1 MKRLKASLLVA
12 ITLGFVTAS
21 YAQHKRYVI
30 RNGIGLQGG
39 VTQFDILTDNF
50 KTKSQTGYIGGLTAW
65 VDIPHKWYNVSYNI
79 QLSENNV
86 DIATTPINSNLDQY
100 VAFKL
105 LTAQV
110 SFLFHAKLIGNN
122 LTLDIGPMLQYN
134 GQLELKDESN
144 ESLIISGYND
154 LRTEDIED
162 ITRFNVNGAVGISA
176 GFGRFALR
184 GQYIYGFT
192 NLLGRLNDANLNV
205 PNNERFKG
213 NQSMFS
219 LTALLF
225 F

>member
-1 MKRLKASLLVA
+1 MKRLKPFVLVA

-21 YAQHKRYVI
+21 YAQHKRYAI

-39 VTQFDILTDNF
+39 LTQFDILTDNF

-86 DIATTPINSNLDQY
+86 DIAASPINSNLDEY
-100 VAFKL
+100 VSFKL
-105 LTAQV
+105 LTAQI

-144 ESLIISGYND
+144 EGLIISGYND

-184 GQYIYGFT
+184 GQYIHGFT
-192 NLLGRLNDANLNV
+192 NILGSLNDANLNV
-205 PNNERFKG
+205 SNNEKFKG